1 VPLSYFAGQKAYA
14 LSGWLRNTSLVRQSL
29 MWYGFVSDY
38 SFHCTCSNRSSGVM
52 VGRGIIHKGNT

>member
-1 VPLSYFAGQKAYA
+1 MKIIPV
-14 LSGWLRNTSLVRQSL
+14 GWLRNTSLVRQSL

-38 SFHCTCSNRSSGVM
+38 SFHCPCSNRSSGVM